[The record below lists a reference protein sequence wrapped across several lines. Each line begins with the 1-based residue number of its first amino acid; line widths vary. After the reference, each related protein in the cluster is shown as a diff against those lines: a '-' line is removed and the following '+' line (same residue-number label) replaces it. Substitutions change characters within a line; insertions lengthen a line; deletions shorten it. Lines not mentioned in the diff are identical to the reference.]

1 MQVGK
6 SKHMN
11 SETHLAKDHLETDN
25 KQVLCSSE
33 FTQDCASTYI
43 ENECLGND
51 FISDEPRFLKK
62 PKSQYDESNFESDMS
77 HGIARRFIFYNF
89 IVLNFLFPITT
100 NGLYAD

>member
-11 SETHLAKDHLETDN
+11 SETDLAKDHQETDN

-51 FISDEPRFLKK
+51 FISNNPRFLKK
-62 PKSQYDESNFESDMS
+62 PKSQYDESNFKSDIS
-77 HGIARRFIFYNF
+77 HGMLNDSFFI
-89 IVLNFLFPITT
+89 ISLC
-100 NGLYAD
+100 